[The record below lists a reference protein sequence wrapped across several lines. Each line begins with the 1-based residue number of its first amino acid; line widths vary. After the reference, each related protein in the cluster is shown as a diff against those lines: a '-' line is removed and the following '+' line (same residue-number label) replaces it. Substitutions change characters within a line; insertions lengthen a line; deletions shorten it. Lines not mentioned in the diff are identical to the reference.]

1 MKITF
6 VAPRYHTNQHF
17 WMKSLLKDGHQV
29 SFIVDRKASDA
40 EHYEMLEPTV
50 AEIQSLPKFVCF
62 LIDMLMRMQGKQ
74 VRARLH
80 TLPKWSFLKTH
91 LVEDTPDVVIVRDTG
106 SMLSVVTFIM
116 CRLHKIPCILY
127 NQHPLE
133 DREHRLTRWLQAIG
147 VAPKVRITPMRK
159 NVSHTHN
166 AKQNSFYVP
175 LISEFTYDASSR
187 PAPAPPIKL
196 LFIGKFTMER
206 KKHMLLLESV
216 RSLSHKYSVE
226 LTMVG
231 AYHES
236 NIKPYQDAV
245 AFVHDHKLQ
254 DKVTL
259 LQNVPYTEM
268 PALYQAHDL
277 FVLPSVDE
285 PFAIS
290 PLEAMNFG
298 LPVIITDSN
307 GARGCVRDGVTGF
320 VVPSDDQDALT
331 EKISLLLA
339 DTALLQT
346 MGSNAHKH
354 VLEQHNNESFLLHL
368 YRALNAADVQIPAST
383 SVLK

>member
-80 TLPKWSFLKTH
+80 TLPKWSFLKTQ
-91 LVEDTPDVVIVRDTG
+91 LVKNTPDVVIVRDTG
-106 SMLSVVTFIM
+106 SMLSLVTFIM
-116 CRLHKIPCILY
+116 CWRHKIPCILY

-147 VAPKVRITPMRK
+147 LVPRVRITPMRK
-159 NVSHTHN
+159 NATSTHN
-166 AKQNSFYVP
+166 SKQNSFYVP
-175 LISEFTYDASSR
+175 LISSFSYDIATR
-187 PAPAPPIKL
+187 ATPTPPIKL
-196 LFIGKFTMER
+196 LFIGKFTLER
-206 KKHMLLLESV
+206 KKHLLLLESV
-216 RSLSHKYSVE
+216 RKLSRTHSIQ

-231 AYHES
+231 AYHET
-236 NIKPYQDAV
+236 NINPYEEAI
-245 AFVHDHKLQ
+245 AFVRENKLENI
-254 DKVTL
+254 VTF
-259 LQNVPYTEM
+259 LQNVPYEDM
-268 PALYQAHDL
+268 PELYQAHDL

-298 LPVIITDSN
+298 LPVIITDTN
-307 GARGCVRDGVTGF
+307 GARGCVQDGETGF
-320 VVPSDDQDALT
+320 VIPSDDQVALT
-331 EKISLLLA
+331 EKIELLLA
-339 DTALLQT
+339 DKTLLQT
-346 MGSNAHKH
+346 MGFSANKY
-354 VLEQHNNESFLLHL
+354 VLEQHNGKSFLRHL
-368 YRALNAADVQIPAST
+368 YTALEAAGVKVDS
-383 SVLK
+383 LR

>member
-1 MKITF
+1 
-6 VAPRYHTNQHF
+6 
-17 WMKSLLKDGHQV
+17 
-29 SFIVDRKASDA
+29 
-40 EHYEMLEPTV
+40 
-50 AEIQSLPKFVCF
+50 
-62 LIDMLMRMQGKQ
+62 
-74 VRARLH
+74 
-80 TLPKWSFLKTH
+80 
-91 LVEDTPDVVIVRDTG
+91 
-106 SMLSVVTFIM
+106 
-116 CRLHKIPCILY
+116 
-127 NQHPLE
+127 
-133 DREHRLTRWLQAIG
+133 
-147 VAPKVRITPMRK
+147 
-159 NVSHTHN
+159 
-166 AKQNSFYVP
+166 
-175 LISEFTYDASSR
+175 
-187 PAPAPPIKL
+187 
-196 LFIGKFTMER
+196 
-206 KKHMLLLESV
+206 
-216 RSLSHKYSVE
+216 
-226 LTMVG
+226 
-231 AYHES
+231 
-236 NIKPYQDAV
+236 
-245 AFVHDHKLQ
+245 
-254 DKVTL
+254 
-259 LQNVPYTEM
+259 M

>member
-80 TLPKWSFLKTH
+80 TLPKWSFLKTQ
-91 LVEDTPDVVIVRDTG
+91 LVKNTPDVVIVRDTG
-106 SMLSVVTFIM
+106 SMLSLVTFIM
-116 CRLHKIPCILY
+116 CWRHKIPCILY

-147 VAPKVRITPMRK
+147 LVPRVRITPMRK
-159 NVSHTHN
+159 NATSTHN
-166 AKQNSFYVP
+166 SKQNSFYVP
-175 LISEFTYDASSR
+175 LISSFSYDIATR
-187 PAPAPPIKL
+187 ATPTPPIKL
-196 LFIGKFTMER
+196 LFIGKFTLER
-206 KKHMLLLESV
+206 KKHLLLLESV
-216 RSLSHKYSVE
+216 RKLSRTHSIQ

-231 AYHES
+231 AYHET
-236 NIKPYQDAV
+236 NIKPYEEAI
-245 AFVHDHKLQ
+245 AFVRENKLENI
-254 DKVTL
+254 VTF
-259 LQNVPYTEM
+259 LQNVPYEDM
-268 PALYQAHDL
+268 PELYQAHDL

-298 LPVIITDSN
+298 LPVIITDTN
-307 GARGCVRDGVTGF
+307 GARGCVQDGETGF
-320 VVPSDDQDALT
+320 VIPSDDQVALT
-331 EKISLLLA
+331 EKIELLLA
-339 DTALLQT
+339 DKTLLQT
-346 MGSNAHKH
+346 MGFSANKY
-354 VLEQHNNESFLLHL
+354 VLEQHNGKSFLRHL
-368 YRALNAADVQIPAST
+368 YTALEAAGVKVDS
-383 SVLK
+383 LR